1 MDIVDGAVD
10 AMQLTVKA
18 LQGRE
23 CSLQVK
29 SPRRLLHSPTPAAG
43 GRGRVG
49 EAGRANLRRGCEGF
63 TAQEIRAEPL
73 PLHLGRIRWR
83 RTS

>member
-1 MDIVDGAVD
+1 MDVVDGVVD
-10 AMQLTVKA
+10 TMQLTVKA

-43 GRGRVG
+43 V
-49 EAGRANLRRGCEGF
+49 
-63 TAQEIRAEPL
+63 
-73 PLHLGRIRWR
+73 
-83 RTS
+83 